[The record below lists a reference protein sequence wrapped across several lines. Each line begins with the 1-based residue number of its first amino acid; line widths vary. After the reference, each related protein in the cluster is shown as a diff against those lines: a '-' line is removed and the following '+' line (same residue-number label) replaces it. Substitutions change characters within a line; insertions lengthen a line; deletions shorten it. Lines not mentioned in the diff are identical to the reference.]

1 MAVTSLAD
9 IWDSILGTLVGDWAQ
24 GMARRP
30 WVWWTGFAAQLL
42 LIVYLVTI
50 SK

>member
-1 MAVTSLAD
+1 MTTSLAD
-9 IWDSILGTLVGDWAQ
+9 IRDNIVGSVVGDWAL

-30 WVWWTGFAAQLL
+30 WVWWTGFAVQLV
-42 LIVYLVTI
+42 LILYLI